1 MTSRIIYLHGFASSP
16 QSRKAQFFRQK
27 FAEHGI
33 TLEIPELA
41 NQGFENLTISG
52 QLDVIEKAANGEP
65 VSVMGS
71 SMGGYLAALY
81 ASRHPETKSVV
92 LLAPAFEFAHRW
104 GDRIGEDAMNDWRRT
119 GFLDVHHYGDGKPA
133 RVSYNLI
140 ADALKY
146 PGNPAFSQPALIFHG
161 TQDDIVPMEVS
172 IQYAA
177 THSNVSLQLFE
188 DGHELA
194 AVFQEMWNPL
204 PEFFNFS

>member
-1 MTSRIIYLHGFASSP
+1 MKNRIIYLHGFASSP

-27 FAEHGI
+27 FAEHDI
-33 TLEIPELA
+33 ALEIPELV

-52 QLDVIEKAANGEP
+52 QLAVIERAANGEP

-133 RVSYNLI
+133 RVNYNLI

-146 PGNPAFSQPALIFHG
+146 PGNPDFSQPALIFHG
-161 TQDDIVPMEVS
+161 TLDDIVPMEVS

-177 THSNVSLQLFE
+177 THPNVSLQLFE
-188 DGHELA
+188 DDHELA
-194 AVFQEMWNPL
+194 MVFQEMWKPL
-204 PEFFNFS
+204 PGFFSFS